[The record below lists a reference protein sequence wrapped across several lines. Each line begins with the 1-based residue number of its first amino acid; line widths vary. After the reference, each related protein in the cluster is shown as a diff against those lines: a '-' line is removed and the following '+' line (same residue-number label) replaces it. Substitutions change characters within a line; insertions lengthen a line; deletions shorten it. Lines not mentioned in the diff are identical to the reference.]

1 MPRTTVW
8 PAEDGIRG
16 TQRRGTRGT
25 RTAGARLWR
34 VSGVLA
40 AGAAAALALPAGTGL
55 ASAHPGI
62 TFAFARTDLVSDN
75 PRLTPTV
82 DPNVINPWGVSEFPH
97 GPLWV
102 SNEGHA
108 NTTLYSGADST
119 SAKLNPVGLVVSIPG
134 GRPTGQAFNT
144 TSTGPTPGFAVTDGK
159 NTASARFLFATL
171 NGVIAGW
178 EPTVGA
184 TMAGVPSSTAE
195 QGTKVPGAV
204 FTGLAQAGNRLYAA
218 DVAHRSVDVFGP
230 DFKQLMM
237 PGAFQDRLIPRR
249 FSPFNVAAVNGQI
262 VVTYSSPH
270 ASLGGGFVDVFT
282 PDGVLV
288 KRLIRSGLLNQPWG
302 VAMAPSSWGQFAG
315 DLLVGNHG
323 NGLIN
328 AFDPATGRYAGTIRV
343 AGGRPFVAPGLWG
356 LIFGD
361 GPAAPGGP
369 PSAGFPSTLFFTV
382 GATFGRHG
390 VIGEI
395 TPVT

>member
-1 MPRTTVW
+1 MPRTT
-8 PAEDGIRG
+8 
-16 TQRRGTRGT
+16 
-25 RTAGARLWR
+25 GARLRR

-40 AGAAAALALPAGTGL
+40 TGAVAALALPAGTGL

-108 NTTLYSGADST
+108 NTTLYSGADSS

-144 TSTGPTPGFAVTDGK
+144 TSTGATPGFAVTDGK
-159 NTASARFLFATL
+159 NTAPARFLFATL

-184 TMAGVPSSTAE
+184 TMAGAPSTTAE

-204 FTGLAQAGNRLYAA
+204 FTGLAQTGTRLYAA
-218 DVAHRSVDVFGP
+218 DVAHRTVDVFGP

-237 PGAFQDRLIPRR
+237 PGAFQDPRIPRS
-249 FSPFNVAAVNGQI
+249 FAPFNVAAINGHV

-270 ASLGGGFVDVFT
+270 AFPGGGFVDVFS
-282 PDGVLV
+282 PDGVLQQ
-288 KRLIRSGLLNQPWG
+288 RLIRRGFLNQPWG
-302 VAMAPSSWGQFAG
+302 VALAPSDWGQFAG

-323 NGLIN
+323 NGRVN
-328 AFDPATGRYAGTIRV
+328 AFNPSTGRFVGTIRL
-343 AGGRPFVAPGLWG
+343 ASGRAFVAPNLWG

-369 PSAGFPSTLFFTV
+369 PSAGTPETLFFTA
-382 GATFGRHG
+382 GATLGRHG

-395 TPVT
+395 TIVI

>member
-1 MPRTTVW
+1 MPRTT
-8 PAEDGIRG
+8 
-16 TQRRGTRGT
+16 
-25 RTAGARLWR
+25 GARLRR

-40 AGAAAALALPAGTGL
+40 TGAVAALVLPAGTGL
-55 ASAHPGI
+55 ASAHPGV

-144 TSTGPTPGFAVTDGK
+144 TVAGGSPGFAVSDSSTK
-159 NTASARFLFATL
+159 TSAPAVFLFATL

-178 EPTVGA
+178 APTVGTTSA
-184 TMAGVPSSTAE
+184 SPSTTAE

-204 FTGLAQAGNRLYAA
+204 FTGLAQTGNRLYAA
-218 DVAHRSVDVFGP
+218 DVAHHTVDVFGP
-230 DFKQLMM
+230 DFKQLSM
-237 PGAFQDRLIPRR
+237 PGAFRDRLIPHG
-249 FSPFNVAAVNGQI
+249 FSPFNVAAIGNRI

-270 ASLGGGFVDVFT
+270 AFPGGGFVDVFT

-288 KRLIRSGLLNQPWG
+288 KRLIRSVFLDQPWG
-302 VAMAPSSWGQFAG
+302 LAQAPSDWGQFAG

-323 NGLIN
+323 DGRIH
-328 AFDPATGRYAGTIRV
+328 AFNPVTGRFAGTIRLES
-343 AGGRPFVAPGLWG
+343 GRAFVAPNLWG
-356 LIFGD
+356 LIFG
-361 GPAAPGGP
+361 
-369 PSAGFPSTLFFTV
+369 
-382 GATFGRHG
+382 
-390 VIGEI
+390 
-395 TPVT
+395 

>member
-1 MPRTTVW
+1 MPR
-8 PAEDGIRG
+8 P
-16 TQRRGTRGT
+16 
-25 RTAGARLWR
+25 TAGRWASRASR
-34 VSGVLA
+34 AAGVLA

-82 DPNVINPWGVSEFPH
+82 DPDVINPWGVSEFPH

-108 NTTLYSGADST
+108 NTTVYAGADST
-119 SAKLNPVGLVVSIPG
+119 SPRLNQVLLPVSIPG

-144 TSTGPTPGFAVTDGK
+144 TSTGATPGFAVTDGK
-159 NTASARFLFATL
+159 NTAPALFLFATL
-171 NGVIAGW
+171 NGIIAGW
-178 EPTVGA
+178 APTVGV
-184 TMAGVPSSTAE
+184 TVPNQPSTTAE

-204 FTGLAQAGNRLYAA
+204 FTGLAQSGNRLYAA
-218 DVAHRSVDVFGP
+218 DVAHRTVDVFGP
-230 DFKQLMM
+230 GFQQLRM
-237 PGAFQDRLIPRR
+237 PGAFQDRFIPHV

-262 VVTYSSPH
+262 LVTYSAPH
-270 ASLGGGFVDVFT
+270 AIPGGFVDVFT

-288 KRLIRSGLLNQPWG
+288 KRLIQSAFLNQPWG
-302 VAMAPSSWGQFAG
+302 VALAPSDWGQFAG
-315 DLLVGNHG
+315 DLLIGNHG
-323 NGLIN
+323 NGRIN
-328 AFDPATGRYAGTIRV
+328 AFDPVTGRFAGTIRLTS
-343 AGGRPFVAPGLWG
+343 GRAFVAPHLWG

-369 PSAGFPSTLFFTV
+369 PSAGTPETLFFTA

-390 VIGEI
+390 LIGEI
-395 TPVT
+395 TIVI